1 MVSSRK
7 KKNNIKPETTNS
19 IDQKVLEI
27 IQNEVTY
34 ETTLRKIEKNNSTV
48 TAQKEKII
56 SSKLKLDKIE
66 VKEEYPDKLTIFIWV
81 LAITALLLAILYLKA
96 SEIITEF
103 PFTEKLMLQYQ
114 QLVTDSINSV
124 YRSDSIKKILSFW

>member
-1 MVSSRK
+1 MVSSRR

-19 IDQKVLEI
+19 IDQKILEI
-27 IQNEVTY
+27 IQNEVAY
-34 ETTLRKIEKNNSTV
+34 ETTLRKIEKNNSSV
-48 TAQKEKII
+48 TAQKEKIT

-66 VKEEYPDKLTIFIWV
+66 VKEKHPDKLTIFIWV
-81 LAITALLLAILYLKA
+81 LAITALLLAVLYLKA

-114 QLVTDSINSV
+114 QLVTDSINLV
-124 YRSDSIKKILSFW
+124 YSSDSIKKILSFW

>member
-27 IQNEVTY
+27 IQNEVAY

-56 SSKLKLDKIE
+56 SSKLKLDKID

-81 LAITALLLAILYLKA
+81 LAITALLLAVLYLKA

-114 QLVTDSINSV
+114 QLVTNSINSV
-124 YRSDSIKKILSFW
+124 YSNDSIKKILSFW

>member
-7 KKNNIKPETTNS
+7 KKNNIKRETTNS

-66 VKEEYPDKLTIFIWV
+66 VKEEHPDKLTIFIWV
-81 LAITALLLAILYLKA
+81 LAITALLLAVLYLKA

-114 QLVTDSINSV
+114 QLVTNSINSV
-124 YRSDSIKKILSFW
+124 YSNDSIKKILSFW

>member
-48 TAQKEKII
+48 TAQKEKIV

-66 VKEEYPDKLTIFIWV
+66 VKEEYPYKLTIFIWV
-81 LAITALLLAILYLKA
+81 LAITGLLLTILYLKA

-103 PFTEKLMLQYQ
+103 PFTEKLILQYQ

-124 YRSDSIKKILSFW
+124 YSSDSIKKILSFW

>member
-48 TAQKEKII
+48 TAQKEKIV

-81 LAITALLLAILYLKA
+81 LAITALLLAVLYLKA

-124 YRSDSIKKILSFW
+124 YSSDSIKKILSFW

>member
-1 MVSSRK
+1 MVSSRR

-27 IQNEVTY
+27 IQNEVAY
-34 ETTLRKIEKNNSTV
+34 ETTLRKIEKNNSSV

-66 VKEEYPDKLTIFIWV
+66 VKEKHPDKLTIFIWV
-81 LAITALLLAILYLKA
+81 LAITALLLAVLYLKA

-114 QLVTDSINSV
+114 QLVTDSINLV
-124 YRSDSIKKILSFW
+124 YSSDSIKKILSFW

>member
-27 IQNEVTY
+27 IQNEVAY

-66 VKEEYPDKLTIFIWV
+66 VKEEHPDKLTIFIWV
-81 LAITALLLAILYLKA
+81 LAITALLLAVLYLKA

-114 QLVTDSINSV
+114 QLVTNSINSV
-124 YRSDSIKKILSFW
+124 YSNDSIKKILSFW

>member
-81 LAITALLLAILYLKA
+81 LAITALLLAVLYLKA

-114 QLVTDSINSV
+114 QLVTDCINSV
-124 YRSDSIKKILSFW
+124 YSSDSIKKILSFW

>member
-1 MVSSRK
+1 MVSSRR

>member
-1 MVSSRK
+1 MLSSRK
-7 KKNNIKPETTNS
+7 KKNNVKPETTNS

-27 IQNEVTY
+27 IQNEVAY
-34 ETTLRKIEKNNSTV
+34 ETTLRKIEKNNSSV
-48 TAQKEKII
+48 TAQKEKIT

-66 VKEEYPDKLTIFIWV
+66 VKEKHPDKLTIFIWV
-81 LAITALLLAILYLKA
+81 LAITALLLAVLYLKA

-114 QLVTDSINSV
+114 QLVTDSINLV
-124 YRSDSIKKILSFW
+124 YSSDSIKKILSFW

>member
-1 MVSSRK
+1 MVSSRRK
-7 KKNNIKPETTNS
+7 RNNIKPETTNS

-81 LAITALLLAILYLKA
+81 LAITALLLAVLYLKA

-103 PFTEKLMLQYQ
+103 PFTEKLILQYQ

-124 YRSDSIKKILSFW
+124 YSSDSIKKILSFW

>member
-81 LAITALLLAILYLKA
+81 LAIIALLLAVLYLKA

-114 QLVTDSINSV
+114 QLVTDSINLV
-124 YRSDSIKKILSFW
+124 YSSDSIKKILSFW

>member
-81 LAITALLLAILYLKA
+81 LAITALLLAVLYLKA
-96 SEIITEF
+96 TEIITEF

-124 YRSDSIKKILSFW
+124 YSSDSIKKILSFW

>member
-81 LAITALLLAILYLKA
+81 LAITALLLAVLYLKA

-114 QLVTDSINSV
+114 QLVTDSINLV
-124 YRSDSIKKILSFW
+124 YSSDSIKKILSFW

>member
-81 LAITALLLAILYLKA
+81 LAITALLLAVLYLKA

-114 QLVTDSINSV
+114 QLVTDSISSV
-124 YRSDSIKKILSFW
+124 YSSDSIKKILSFW

>member
-48 TAQKEKII
+48 TAQKEKIV

-81 LAITALLLAILYLKA
+81 LAITALLLAVLYLKA
-96 SEIITEF
+96 TEIITEF

-124 YRSDSIKKILSFW
+124 YSSDSIKKILSFW

>member
-27 IQNEVTY
+27 IQNEVAY

-66 VKEEYPDKLTIFIWV
+66 VEEEHPDKLTIFIWV
-81 LAITALLLAILYLKA
+81 LAITALLLAVLYLKA

-114 QLVTDSINSV
+114 QLVTNSINSV
-124 YRSDSIKKILSFW
+124 YSNDSIKKILSFW

>member
-66 VKEEYPDKLTIFIWV
+66 VKEEHPDKLTIFIWV
-81 LAITALLLAILYLKA
+81 LAITALLLAVLYLKA

-114 QLVTDSINSV
+114 QLVTNSINSV
-124 YRSDSIKKILSFW
+124 YSNDSIKKILSFW

>member
-48 TAQKEKII
+48 TAQKEKIV

-81 LAITALLLAILYLKA
+81 LAITGLLLTILYLKA

-103 PFTEKLMLQYQ
+103 PFTEKLILQYQ

-124 YRSDSIKKILSFW
+124 YSSDSIKKILSFW

>member
-1 MVSSRK
+1 MVSSRR

-27 IQNEVTY
+27 IQNEVAY
-34 ETTLRKIEKNNSTV
+34 ETTLRKIEKNNSSV
-48 TAQKEKII
+48 TAQKEKIT

-66 VKEEYPDKLTIFIWV
+66 VKEKHPDKLTIFIWV
-81 LAITALLLAILYLKA
+81 LAITALLLAVLYLKA

-124 YRSDSIKKILSFW
+124 YSSDSIKKILSFW

>member
-34 ETTLRKIEKNNSTV
+34 ETTLRKIEKNN
-48 TAQKEKII
+48 
-56 SSKLKLDKIE
+56 L
-66 VKEEYPDKLTIFIWV
+66 
-81 LAITALLLAILYLKA
+81 
-96 SEIITEF
+96 
-103 PFTEKLMLQYQ
+103 
-114 QLVTDSINSV
+114 NN
-124 YRSDSIKKILSFW
+124 

>member
-66 VKEEYPDKLTIFIWV
+66 VKEEYSDKLTIFIWV
-81 LAITALLLAILYLKA
+81 LAITALLLAVLYLKA

-114 QLVTDSINSV
+114 QLVTDSISSV
-124 YRSDSIKKILSFW
+124 YSSDSIKKILSFW

>member
-66 VKEEYPDKLTIFIWV
+66 VKEEYPDKVTIFIWV

-103 PFTEKLMLQYQ
+103 PFTEKLILQYQ

-124 YRSDSIKKILSFW
+124 YSSDSIKKILSFW

>member
-1 MVSSRK
+1 MVSSRR

-66 VKEEYPDKLTIFIWV
+66 VKEKHPDKLTIFIWV
-81 LAITALLLAILYLKA
+81 LAITALLLAVLYLKA

-114 QLVTDSINSV
+114 QLVTDSINLV
-124 YRSDSIKKILSFW
+124 YSSDSIKKILSFW

>member
-48 TAQKEKII
+48 TAQKEKIV

-81 LAITALLLAILYLKA
+81 LAIIALLLAVLYLKA

-114 QLVTDSINSV
+114 QLVTDCINSV
-124 YRSDSIKKILSFW
+124 YSSDSIKKILSFW

>member
-81 LAITALLLAILYLKA
+81 LAITALLLAVLYLKA

-124 YRSDSIKKILSFW
+124 YSSDSIKKILSFW

>member
-27 IQNEVTY
+27 IQNEVAY
-34 ETTLRKIEKNNSTV
+34 ETTLRKIEKNNSTL

-56 SSKLKLDKIE
+56 SSKLKLDKID

-81 LAITALLLAILYLKA
+81 LAITALLLAVLYLKA

-114 QLVTDSINSV
+114 QLVTNSINSV
-124 YRSDSIKKILSFW
+124 YSNDSIKKILSFW

>member
-48 TAQKEKII
+48 TAQKEKIV

-81 LAITALLLAILYLKA
+81 LAITGLFLAILYLKA

-103 PFTEKLMLQYQ
+103 PFTEKLILQYQ

-124 YRSDSIKKILSFW
+124 YSSDSIKKILSFW

>member
-81 LAITALLLAILYLKA
+81 LAITGLLLAILYLKA

-103 PFTEKLMLQYQ
+103 PFTEKLILQYQ

-124 YRSDSIKKILSFW
+124 YSSDSIKKILSFW

>member
-81 LAITALLLAILYLKA
+81 LAITALLLAVLYLKA

-103 PFTEKLMLQYQ
+103 PFTEKLILQYQ

>member
-1 MVSSRK
+1 MVSSRR

-27 IQNEVTY
+27 IQNEVAY
-34 ETTLRKIEKNNSTV
+34 ETTLRKIEKNNSSV
-48 TAQKEKII
+48 TAQKEKITP
-56 SSKLKLDKIE
+56 SKLKLDKIE
-66 VKEEYPDKLTIFIWV
+66 VKEKHPDKLTIFIWV
-81 LAITALLLAILYLKA
+81 LAITALLLAVLYLKA

-114 QLVTDSINSV
+114 QLVTDSINLV
-124 YRSDSIKKILSFW
+124 YSSDSIKKY

>member
-81 LAITALLLAILYLKA
+81 LAIIALLLAVLYLKA

-103 PFTEKLMLQYQ
+103 PFTEKLILQYQ

-124 YRSDSIKKILSFW
+124 YSSDSIKKILSFW

>member
-124 YRSDSIKKILSFW
+124 YSSDSIKKILSFW

>member
-48 TAQKEKII
+48 TAQKEKIV

-103 PFTEKLMLQYQ
+103 PFTEKLILQYQ

-124 YRSDSIKKILSFW
+124 YSSDSIKKILSFW

>member
-1 MVSSRK
+1 MVSSRR

-81 LAITALLLAILYLKA
+81 LAIIALLLAVLYLKA

-114 QLVTDSINSV
+114 QLVTDSINLV
-124 YRSDSIKKILSFW
+124 YSSDSIKKILSFW

>member
-81 LAITALLLAILYLKA
+81 LAIIALLLAVLYLKA

-124 YRSDSIKKILSFW
+124 YSSDSIKKILSFW

>member
-7 KKNNIKPETTNS
+7 KRNNIKPETTNS

-27 IQNEVTY
+27 IQNEVAY
-34 ETTLRKIEKNNSTV
+34 ETTLRKIEKNNSTL

-56 SSKLKLDKIE
+56 SSKLKLDKID

-81 LAITALLLAILYLKA
+81 LAITALLLAVLYLKA

-114 QLVTDSINSV
+114 QLVTNSINSV
-124 YRSDSIKKILSFW
+124 YSNDSIKKILSFW

>member
-81 LAITALLLAILYLKA
+81 LAITALLLAVLYLKA
-96 SEIITEF
+96 TEIITEF

-114 QLVTDSINSV
+114 QLVTDCINSV
-124 YRSDSIKKILSFW
+124 YSSDSIKKILSFW